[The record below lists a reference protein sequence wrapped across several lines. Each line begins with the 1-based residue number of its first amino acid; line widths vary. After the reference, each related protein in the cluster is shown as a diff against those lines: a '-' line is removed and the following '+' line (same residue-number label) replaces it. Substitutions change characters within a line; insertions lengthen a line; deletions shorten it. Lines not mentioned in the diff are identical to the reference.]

1 MVGDEYVGRNLK
13 VMAADGK
20 LVNIAYL
27 HGSKVEVDLMP
38 LMLKRLTITGSTL
51 RTRSV
56 NFEAAIGANLKK
68 KIWRLIAAVEISP
81 FIYAT
86 FSWVK

>member
-51 RTRSV
+51 RARSV
-56 NFEAAIGANLKK
+56 DFKAAIGAELKE
-68 KIWRLIAAVEISP
+68 KIWFLIETGETSP